1 MGVPSNTWLV
11 GKVVYDPEDSDDM
24 RSYRSHLPKWSSFF
38 RQYKRKLP
46 SLYRMELNLTET
58 DILENLEATP
68 PSVRSGSGKIP
79 GFACAK
85 CPGLQHVR
93 ATPAPEVDVCSTCAC
108 ESHRVHAQAMIT
120 LVLHA
125 NPKSKS
131 LGLPRARAQNLEYA
145 CPNQDHA
152 RATHAPEVNV
162 PRKHAQSLDSIL

>member
-1 MGVPSNTWLV
+1 MICA
-11 GKVVYDPEDSDDM
+11 
-24 RSYRSHLPKWSSFF
+24 SYRSHLPKWSSFF
-38 RQYKRKLP
+38 RQYKWKLP

-79 GFACAK
+79 G
-85 CPGLQHVR
+85 PGLQHVR

-108 ESHRVHAQAMIT
+108 ESHRVHAQVMIT

-125 NPKSKS
+125 HPKS
-131 LGLPRARAQNLEYA
+131 LGLPRARARNLQYA

-162 PRKHAQSLDSIL
+162 PRKHARKVLIRFFSRTTSPSYTPLVQITF